1 MADKNHVSILR
12 QGVGEWNKWR
22 LEHPEVIKP
31 DLSWADLSG
40 LNLMWANLGDVDL
53 SWANLSGANL
63 LLANLSNADLNK
75 ANLTKADLTKA
86 ILDGA
91 YLHGANL
98 TKAYLFRTSLKEAD
112 LSEANLTRAKFES
125 AKLEGARFEKAILNG
140 ANFINSYINNS
151 DFTGAELSNADFA
164 ESTIIQSNIVDT
176 KPSRVKQIA
185 IAVFAIIAFTL
196 VGSGFFFLKSIQNEV
211 LFSLPAETHPYVF
224 WNGDRIFPADQ
235 NSEVFEFK
243 ISNVT
248 PGDYSLKIYPTQ
260 IRDFKQLDFIRFKRF
275 ADTVHVKKRGEPFRI
290 TPQLDTLYT
299 IQKLTTGRAPNISPD
314 GHHVIFQKTAGTKT
328 NKPSKKSLWLYDL
341 RQKSETKIQISDASL
356 YDYRWEWDRP
366 FLRNNAEKIFLSAFD
381 FKTRKSHAFLIDAE
395 SGEMKSIPLNLR
407 KNWLK
412 YLPLDQPKGMIVEN
426 KIYSLDGK
434 YVSSF
439 SIGEPYQD
447 ALFYGGKK
455 GFVFYQEE
463 KVENRRSLMLECT
476 YVNYETLQAKVLFE
490 IPKGKTPFISAA
502 NNADR
507 AILTRYSGLTDEF
520 FSTIQLW
527 SEGVFVNLSKDLLDG
542 RRTYSDGTYHHKTE
556 ACADD
561 MAQNVV
567 FEYENNIYL
576 IHIPET
582 TKTADLLNA
591 ELYGDL
597 LSFKP

>member
-1 MADKNHVSILR
+1 MADNNHVSILR

-40 LNLMWANLGDVDL
+40 LNLMWANLADVDL

-63 LLANLSNADLNK
+63 LLANLSKADLNK
-75 ANLTKADLTKA
+75 ANLTKTDLTKA

-112 LSEANLTRAKFES
+112 LTEADLTRAKFES
-125 AKLEGARFEKAILNG
+125 AKLEDARFEKAILNG
-140 ANFINSYINNS
+140 TDFINSYINNS
-151 DFTGAELSNADFA
+151 DFTGAELSNTDFA
-164 ESTIIQSNIVDT
+164 KSTIIQSNIVET
-176 KPSRVKQIA
+176 KRSRVKEYA
-185 IAVFAIIAFTL
+185 IAAFVIVAFAL

-211 LFSLPAETHPYVF
+211 LFTLPAETHPYVF
-224 WNGDRIFPADQ
+224 WKNERIFPVDQ
-235 NSEVFEFK
+235 NTETVEFK
-243 ISNVT
+243 IFNVT

-260 IRDFKQLDFIRFKRF
+260 LRDFKQLDFTRFKYF
-275 ADTVHVKKRGEPFRI
+275 SDTIHVKKRGEPI
-290 TPQLDTLYT
+290 QLYLQLDTLYT
-299 IQKLTTGRAPNISPD
+299 VQKLATGRAPNISPD
-314 GHHVIFQKTAGTKT
+314 GQRLIYQKTSRAKSSKT
-328 NKPSKKSLWLYDL
+328 VKKSLWLYDL
-341 RQKSETKIQISDASL
+341 KQKTETKIQISNASL

-366 FLRNNAEKIFLSAFD
+366 FLRNNAEKIFLSAYD

-395 SGEMKSIPLNLR
+395 TGKMKSIPLKIR

-412 YLPLDQPKGMIVEN
+412 YLPLDQPRGMIIEN

-455 GFVFYQEE
+455 GFVFFHEE
-463 KVENRRSLMLECT
+463 NVENRRSLMLECT

-490 IPKGKTPFISAA
+490 IPKGKAPFVSAA

-507 AILTRYSGLTDEF
+507 VILTRYSGLTDEF

-527 SEGVFVNLSKDLLDG
+527 SEGVFVNLSNDLLDG
-542 RRTYSDGTYHHKTE
+542 RRTYSDGTYRHKTE

-561 MAQNVV
+561 KAKNVV

-576 IHIPET
+576 INIPESVT
-582 TKTADLLNA
+582 AADLLNA
-591 ELYGDL
+591 ELHDNMF
-597 LSFKP
+597 SFAR